1 MAQGGT
7 PTCTTPGS
15 ALWRPGVAQLPSHR
29 VDRSPTSAFDVS
41 RRVGQL
47 WFLTENTPTPS
58 LVMETRVSRLRRE
71 AKILL
76 KAPLR
81 GEDSAARCARAFF
94 IRRDQATWRCWSV
107 WSRHRCAAHKPPHPG
122 ASRTRSETMLS
133 AAANSRRREGAL
145 GAVAATIAS
154 SDERAIAP
162 QNFGDQLARGAFSGG
177 DFAYE
182 NAPESPS
189 DRKIFRCAGLDGC
202 CHLAGH

>member
-1 MAQGGT
+1 MRSDSEAGSDVDAEMVDGDKSDEGSSTAQGGT

-15 ALWRPGVAQLPSHR
+15 ASWNPCVVQLPSRR
-29 VDRSPTSAFDVS
+29 VERCPTSAIDVS

-58 LVMETRVSRLRRE
+58 LVMKTRVSRLLRE

-107 WSRHRCAAHKPPHPG
+107 WSRPPLRG
-122 ASRTRSETMLS
+122 GT
-133 AAANSRRREGAL
+133 SRRTLVPAEH
-145 GAVAATIAS
+145 
-154 SDERAIAP
+154 DQRA
-162 QNFGDQLARGAFSGG
+162 
-177 DFAYE
+177 
-182 NAPESPS
+182 
-189 DRKIFRCAGLDGC
+189 C
-202 CHLAGH
+202 

>member
-1 MAQGGT
+1 MKNA
-7 PTCTTPGS
+7 
-15 ALWRPGVAQLPSHR
+15 VSH
-29 VDRSPTSAFDVS
+29 
-41 RRVGQL
+41 L
-47 WFLTENTPTPS
+47 L
-58 LVMETRVSRLRRE
+58 RE

-107 WSRHRCAAHKPPHPG
+107 WSRPPLRG
-122 ASRTRSETMLS
+122 GTSRRTLVPAEHDQRQSMLS

-154 SDERAIAP
+154 SDERASDRSA
-162 QNFGDQLARGAFSGG
+162 NFGDQLARGAFSGG

-182 NAPESPS
+182 TAPESPS
-189 DRKIFRCAGLDGC
+189 DRKIFRCAGLGGC
-202 CHLAGH
+202 CHMAGH